1 MAYFL
6 IRENFIENKIYREIE
21 KCETWDDVI
30 TTIDVGLNPYKS
42 LLKRVITRE
51 DIIKLTEIKI
61 KRISKFDSLK
71 ADER

>member
-6 IRENFIENKIYREIE
+6 IRENFCEQIYREIE

-42 LLKRVITRE
+42 LLKRVITKE

-61 KRISKFDSLK
+61 KRI
-71 ADER
+71 